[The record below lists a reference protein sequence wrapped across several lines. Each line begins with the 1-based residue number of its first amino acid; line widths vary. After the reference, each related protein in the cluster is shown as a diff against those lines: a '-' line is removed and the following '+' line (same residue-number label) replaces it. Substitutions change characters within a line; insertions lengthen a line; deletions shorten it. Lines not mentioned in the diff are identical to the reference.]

1 MILNLTPILLYWGKI
16 HLVKGAR
23 IVAIYES
30 FVTYGS
36 QEIESPVWRLR
47 V

>member
-23 IVAIYES
+23 I
-30 FVTYGS
+30 GKGD
-36 QEIESPVWRLR
+36 LK
-47 V
+47 